1 MFLGSRE
8 DIAHL
13 GYVQGVCPK
22 CHKAGSFTVYLAK
35 RKMTIS
41 MFAAVPMGEQH
52 VLECR
57 HCQARFA
64 LPPEM
69 KDQLHSRLITAD
81 RLADLVEQL
90 PDQAEREGRAVR
102 TLYQTLQVDQD
113 ADPDVIEAAF
123 KRLALKYHP
132 DRSRDPDAPAKM
144 REVLTAKDVLADP
157 KRRLAYDRS
166 IGIKREPPKPV
177 ALRPEDV

>member
-22 CHKAGSFTVYLAK
+22 CHKPGSFTVYLAK

-41 MFAAVPMGEQH
+41 IVASVPMGEQH

-64 LPPEM
+64 IPPEM
-69 KDQLHSRLITAD
+69 KEQLQSRLITAD
-81 RLADLVEQL
+81 RLADLV
-90 PDQAEREGRAVR
+90 DQAARAARSVR
-102 TLYQTLQVDQD
+102 TLYQILQVDQD

-132 DRSRDPDAPAKM
+132 DRSKDPDAPAKM
-144 REVLTAKDVLADP
+144 REVLKAKDVLADP
-157 KRRLAYDRS
+157 KRRLGYDRS

>member
-22 CHKAGSFTVYLAK
+22 CHKPGSFTVYLAK

-41 MFAAVPMGEQH
+41 MFASLPMGEQH

-69 KDQLHSRLITAD
+69 KAQLQSRLITAD
-81 RLADLVEQL
+81 RLADLVDQL
-90 PDQAEREGRAVR
+90 PDQAERDARPVR
-102 TLYQTLQVDQD
+102 TLYQMLQVDQD

-132 DRSRDPDAPAKM
+132 DRSKDPEAPAKM
-144 REVLTAKDVLADP
+144 REVLRAKDILADA

>member
-8 DIAHL
+8 DVAHL

-22 CHKAGSFTVYLAK
+22 CGKTGSFTVYLAK
-35 RKMTIS
+35 RRMTIS
-41 MFAAVPMGEQH
+41 IVASLPMGEQH

-69 KDQLHSRLITAD
+69 KDELQSRLITAD
-81 RLADLVEQL
+81 RLADLVDQL
-90 PDQAEREGRAVR
+90 PSQAERDARPVR

-123 KRLALKYHP
+123 KRLALKFHP
-132 DRSRDPDAPAKM
+132 DRSKDAEAPAKM
-144 REVLTAKDVLADP
+144 REVIAARDILADP

-166 IGIKREPPKPV
+166 IGIPREPPKPV
-177 ALRPEDV
+177 ALRPEEV

>member
-8 DIAHL
+8 DVAHL
-13 GYVQGVCPK
+13 GYVQGTCPK
-22 CHKAGSFTVYLAK
+22 CHKPGSFTVYLAK

-41 MFAAVPMGEQH
+41 MFASLPMGEQH
-52 VLECR
+52 VLQCR

-64 LPPEM
+64 LPPDM
-69 KDQLHSRLITAD
+69 KEQLKSRLITAD
-81 RLADLVEQL
+81 QMADLVEQL
-90 PDQAEREGRAVR
+90 PDQAERDARSVR
-102 TLYQTLQVDQD
+102 TLYQILQVDQD

-123 KRLALKYHP
+123 KRLALKFHP
-132 DRSRDPDAPAKM
+132 DRTREPDAPAKM
-144 REVLTAKDVLADP
+144 REVLAARDVLADP

-166 IGIKREPPKPV
+166 IGIKREPPKPK

>member
-8 DIAHL
+8 DVAHL
-13 GYVQGVCPK
+13 GYVQGICPK
-22 CHKAGSFTVYLAK
+22 CKKTGSFSVYLAK

-57 HCQARFA
+57 HCHARFA

-69 KDQLHSRLITAD
+69 KDQLHSRLITAE
-81 RLADLVEQL
+81 RMADLVEQL
-90 PDQAEREGRAVR
+90 PDQSERADRTVR
-102 TLYQTLQVDQD
+102 TLYQIIQVDQD

-123 KRLALKYHP
+123 KRLALKFHP
-132 DRSRDPDAPAKM
+132 DRTKEPDAPAKM
-144 REVLTAKDVLADP
+144 REVLAARDVLADP
-157 KRRLAYDRS
+157 KRRLAYDLS
-166 IGIKREPPKPV
+166 IGIKREPPKPR
-177 ALRPEDV
+177 ALRAEDV